1 LYFVTTGAMSAPVN
15 GTEVEGGKVVAIDTS
30 KFVD

>member
-1 LYFVTTGAMSAPVN
+1 MSAPVN
-15 GTEVEGGKVVAIDTS
+15 GTEVEGGKVVAVDST